1 MTVTTSVKPK
11 FKRAFSHKV
20 RTGCI
25 TWHVPPSPIRRV
37 KCDEEK
43 PVCRRCINEKF
54 KCDGYAMPPRRK
66 NAKSKAKSAMAQQPK
81 LPPTISE
88 VMFSTDWE
96 RLYFHHFLHWTAKQ
110 LLSSPASSNF
120 WLRYALPLAHH
131 YEAVRYSMVAVG
143 ASHRLFMARSA
154 AHLKPFELE
163 RIAIHQY
170 NKAISVIMPSM
181 SADSVYNRHC
191 ILICCLLLVSV
202 EGLMGRYDDL
212 LRHLR
217 SGNQLLTSSLNDST
231 PDEYA
236 MNEKLVDMFSR
247 LSTETSNFCQK
258 NIASG
263 VSRWYQ
269 TNANPDITSAHPF
282 RDLDEAS
289 YELQR
294 LSIRQTDN
302 AWYSRVECEDDDT
315 DDVESMERLAMI
327 HESFAAW
334 NSRFEAMPCVNQNN
348 LLAESSSQL
357 RNLRL
362 AQQFWKLTGAV
373 LVPKEPISGPISDP
387 TFFYD
392 FMAAAT
398 SAAEPLIA
406 MNQPTFSLDGDLIS
420 GLNFV
425 AALAIHPSVANVK
438 TQALDLLRRL
448 DRREGV
454 WDSRDV
460 VRLYELMA
468 AADEED

>member
-1 MTVTTSVKPK
+1 
-11 FKRAFSHKV
+11 
-20 RTGCI
+20 
-25 TWHVPPSPIRRV
+25 
-37 KCDEEK
+37 
-43 PVCRRCINEKF
+43 
-54 KCDGYAMPPRRK
+54 MPPKRK
-66 NAKSKAKSAMAQQPK
+66 NAKPKGKAESVLAQQTK
-81 LPPTISE
+81 LPPAISE

-96 RLYFHHFLHWTAKQ
+96 KFYFHHFLHWTAKQ
-110 LLSSPASSNF
+110 LLSSPDSSNF
-120 WLRYALPLAHH
+120 WLRYAFPLAHH
-131 YEAVRYSMVAVG
+131 CEAVRYSMVAVG
-143 ASHRLFMARSA
+143 ASHRLLMARST
-154 AHLKPFELE
+154 AHLKPFKLE

-191 ILICCLLLVSV
+191 ILICCLLFVSV

-217 SGNQLLTSSLNDST
+217 SGSQLLSSYLNGYK
-231 PDEYA
+231 PDEGVV
-236 MNEKLVDMFSR
+236 NEKLVDMFSH
-247 LSTETSNFCQK
+247 LSTESSNFCRK

-263 VSRWYQ
+263 VSLWYQ
-269 TNANPDITSAHPF
+269 ANANLNMMSAHPF

-294 LSIRQTDN
+294 LNVQRTAN

-315 DDVESMERLAMI
+315 DDVESEKRLAMI
-327 HESFAAW
+327 HENFAAW
-334 NSRFEAMPCVNQNN
+334 NSRFEAMPCVNQTN
-348 LLAESSSQL
+348 LSAESSSQL
-357 RNLRL
+357 RNLCL
-362 AQQFWKLTGAV
+362 TQQFWKLTSAV
-373 LVPKEPISGPISDP
+373 LAPDEPISGPISDP

-392 FMAAAT
+392 FMTAAT
-398 SAAEPLIA
+398 CAAEPLIA

-425 AALAIHPSVANVK
+425 AALAIHPSVADVK
-438 TQALDLLRRL
+438 IQALDLLRRL

-468 AADEED
+468 AADEES

>member
-1 MTVTTSVKPK
+1 M
-11 FKRAFSHKV
+11 
-20 RTGCI
+20 
-25 TWHVPPSPIRRV
+25 VPRIRRV

-54 KCDGYAMPPRRK
+54 KCDGYAMPPKRK
-66 NAKSKAKSAMAQQPK
+66 NAKSKAKAEPVRAQQTN

-88 VMFSTDWE
+88 AMFSTDCE
-96 RLYFHHFLHWTAKQ
+96 RFYFHHFLHWTAKQ
-110 LLSSPASSNF
+110 LLSSPDSSNF

-131 YEAVRYSMVAVG
+131 FKPIRYSMVTVG
-143 ASHRLFMARSA
+143 ASHRLFVARSA
-154 AHLKPFELE
+154 AHLKPWELE

-170 NKAISVIMPSM
+170 NKAIAVIMPSM

-191 ILICCLLLVSV
+191 ILICCLLFVSV
-202 EGLMGRYDDL
+202 EGLLGRSDDL
-212 LRHLR
+212 VRHLR
-217 SGNQLLTSSLNDST
+217 SGNRLLSSSLNDLA
-231 PDEYA
+231 PDDYA
-236 MNEKLVDMFSR
+236 VNEKLVAMFSR
-247 LSTETSNFCQK
+247 LSTEASNFYAK
-258 NIASG
+258 NVALG
-263 VSRWYQ
+263 VSQWYQ
-269 TNANPDITSAHPF
+269 ANASPNMISARPF

-294 LSIRQTDN
+294 LSVRRTDN

-315 DDVESMERLAMI
+315 DDVESEKRLAMI
-327 HESFAAW
+327 HENFAAW
-334 NSRFEAMPCVNQNN
+334 NSRFEAMPCVNQAN
-348 LLAESSSQL
+348 LPAESSSQL

-362 AQQFWKLTGAV
+362 AQQFWKLTIAV
-373 LVPKEPISGPISDP
+373 LAPDEPISGPISDP

-392 FMAAAT
+392 FMTAAT
-398 SAAEPLIA
+398 CAAEPLIA

-425 AALAIHPSVANVK
+425 AALAIHPSVADVK
-438 TQALDLLRRL
+438 IQALDLLRRL

-468 AADEED
+468 AADEES

>member
-1 MTVTTSVKPK
+1 MTVTTPVKTK

-25 TWHVPPSPIRRV
+25 TWIRRV

-43 PVCRRCINEKF
+43 PICRRCINEKF

-66 NAKSKAKSAMAQQPK
+66 NAKPKAKTAVAQQPK
-81 LPPTISE
+81 LPPIISE
-88 VMFSTDWE
+88 VIFSTDCE

-110 LLSSPASSNF
+110 LLSSPDSSNF

-131 YEAVRYSMVAVG
+131 CEAVRYSMVAVG
-143 ASHRLFMARSA
+143 ASHRLFIARSA

-163 RIAIHQY
+163 CIAIHQY
-170 NKAISVIMPSM
+170 NKAISVVMPSM

-191 ILICCLLLVSV
+191 ILICCLLFVSV

-217 SGNQLLTSSLNDST
+217 SGNQLLTFINNST

-236 MNEKLVDMFSR
+236 VNEKLVEMFSR
-247 LSTETSNFCQK
+247 LSTESSNFCQK
-258 NIASG
+258 NVASG

-269 TNANPDITSAHPF
+269 ANANPNTTPAHPF

-294 LSIRQTDN
+294 LSVRRTDN

-315 DDVESMERLAMI
+315 DDVESEKRLAMI
-327 HESFAAW
+327 HENFAAW
-334 NSRFEAMPCVNQNN
+334 NSRFEAMPCVSQTS
-348 LLAESSSQL
+348 LLAESGSQL

-362 AQQFWKLTGAV
+362 AQQFWKLTSAV
-373 LVPKEPISGPISDP
+373 LVPDEPISGPISDP

-425 AALAIHPSVANVK
+425 AALAIHPSVADVK
-438 TQALDLLRRL
+438 IQALDLLRRL

-468 AADEED
+468 AADEGS

>member
-1 MTVTTSVKPK
+1 M
-11 FKRAFSHKV
+11 
-20 RTGCI
+20 
-25 TWHVPPSPIRRV
+25 

-43 PVCRRCINEKF
+43 PACRRCINEKF

-66 NAKSKAKSAMAQQPK
+66 NAKPKGKAESVLAQQTK
-81 LPPTISE
+81 LPPTINE
-88 VMFSTDWE
+88 AMFSTDRE
-96 RLYFHHFLHWTAKQ
+96 IFYFHHFLHWTAKQ
-110 LLSSPASSNF
+110 LLSSPDSSNF

-131 YEAVRYSMVAVG
+131 CEAVRYSMVAVG

-154 AHLKPFELE
+154 THLKPFELE

-191 ILICCLLLVSV
+191 ILICCLLFVSV

-217 SGNQLLTSSLNDST
+217 SGNQLLSSYLNDFA
-231 PDEYA
+231 PDEDA
-236 MNEKLVDMFSR
+236 VNEKLVDMFSR
-247 LSTETSNFCQK
+247 LSTESSNFCQK

-263 VSRWYQ
+263 VSLWYQ
-269 TNANPDITSAHPF
+269 VNANPSMMSAHPF

-294 LSIRQTDN
+294 LNVRPTDN

-315 DDVESMERLAMI
+315 DDVESEKRLAMI
-327 HESFAAW
+327 HENFAAW
-334 NSRFEAMPCVNQNN
+334 NSRFEVMPCVNQAN
-348 LLAESSSQL
+348 LPAENCSQL

-362 AQQFWKLTGAV
+362 AQQFWKLTSAV
-373 LVPKEPISGPISDP
+373 LAPEEPISGPISDP
-387 TFFYD
+387 TFFHD
-392 FMAAAT
+392 FMTAAT

-425 AALAIHPSVANVK
+425 AALAIHPLVFDVK
-438 TQALDLLRRL
+438 IQALDLLRRL

-454 WDSRDV
+454 WDSRNV

-468 AADEED
+468 AADKEG

>member
-1 MTVTTSVKPK
+1 MTVTTPVKPK
-11 FKRAFSHKV
+11 FKRAFSHKQTHAV
-20 RTGCI
+20 HR
-25 TWHVPPSPIRRV
+25 IRRV

-43 PVCRRCINEKF
+43 PICRRCINEKF

-66 NAKSKAKSAMAQQPK
+66 NAKAKAKAESVAARQSE
-81 LPPTISE
+81 LPLTISE
-88 VMFSTDWE
+88 AMFSTNWE
-96 RLYFHHFLHWTAKQ
+96 KLYFHHFLHWTAKQ
-110 LLSSPASSNF
+110 LLSSPDSSNF

-131 YEAVRYSMVAVG
+131 CEAVRYSMVAVG
-143 ASHRLFMARSA
+143 ASHRLSMARSV

-181 SADSVYNRHC
+181 SVDSVYNRHC
-191 ILICCLLLVSV
+191 ILICCLLFVSV

-217 SGNQLLTSSLNDST
+217 SGNQLLTSSLKDST

-236 MNEKLVDMFSR
+236 VNEKLVEVFSR

-258 NIASG
+258 NVASG
-263 VSRWYQ
+263 VSQWYQ
-269 TNANPDITSAHPF
+269 TNANPNITPTQPF

-294 LSIRQTDN
+294 LSVRRIDN

-315 DDVESMERLAMI
+315 DEVESAKRLAMI
-327 HESFAAW
+327 HENFSAW
-334 NSRFEAMPCVNQNN
+334 NSRFEAMPCVNQTS
-348 LLAESSSQL
+348 LLDESSSQL

-362 AQQFWKLTGAV
+362 AQQFWKLTSAV
-373 LVPKEPISGPISDP
+373 LVPDESISGPISDP

-398 SAAEPLIA
+398 SAAGPLIA

-425 AALAIHPSVANVK
+425 AASAIHPSVAGVK
-438 TQALDLLRRL
+438 IQALDLLRRL

-454 WDSRDV
+454 WDSGDI